1 MWRFTEMVIRV
12 WRTKISLNALSVH
25 RACLVWCQLLT
36 RNKEHLTMNLS
47 SSQITNKQIY
57 LMNVES
63 IESHKNQP
71 CVMLNWTNEEKK
83 IKPSGTN
90 IELTRTF
97 LFHVHSTVQTR
108 SVHQSYLDH
117 DCNSRVK
124 EKPAQKCQKKELHSQ
139 LIDVCSKHLLT
150 ISVTSVRWYLIQHD
164 VCFAHYSSK

>member
-1 MWRFTEMVIRV
+1 MWQFTEMVIRV

-57 LMNVES
+57 LINVES

-108 SVHQSYLDH
+108 SVHQSYLNH
-117 DCNSRVK
+117 DCNSWVK
-124 EKPAQKCQKKELHSQ
+124 EKPAQKCPKSAFFPLASRGYPLWKPEKGTSFS
-139 LIDVCSKHLLT
+139 IDRCL
-150 ISVTSVRWYLIQHD
+150 Q
-164 VCFAHYSSK
+164 